1 MQLWTDLKLLS
12 FSLVFV
18 FCSSLMLL
26 CMQDLVIPP
35 LVLFSMLLI
44 TTQGY
49 ILFFT
54 STLTMDLVVLR
65 LRKLCF
71 QLLFFWF
78 DLQYSFLKLCLYS
91 LLVGLP
97 FNLTFFFNSIYTSFI
112 KDITFATILIIVKKR
127 KATPRGMV
135 ENLGIT

>member
-1 MQLWTDLKLLS
+1 VDRLEAPK

-54 STLTMDLVVLR
+54 STSTMDLVVLH
-65 LRKLCF
+65 LRKLCL

-78 DLQYSFLKLCLYS
+78 DLQYSFLKLCLYR

-97 FNLTFFFNSIYTSFI
+97 FNLTLFFNSIYTSFM
-112 KDITFATILIIVKKR
+112 KVITFTTILIIVKKR
-127 KATPRGMV
+127 KPHDMV
-135 ENLGIT
+135 GNLGIT